1 MLLEQKHLFQRVIHD
16 DNAKQNARRNQDC
29 LLYSYAIIVDLS
41 LDKLQDVAKYVG
53 VTSLTLK
60 MLTLT
65 SDRHSGSR
73 CYHDDVPIRRD
84 Y

>member
-1 MLLEQKHLFQRVIHD
+1 MLT
-16 DNAKQNARRNQDC
+16 
-29 LLYSYAIIVDLS
+29 LYPYAIIVDLYP
-41 LDKLQDVAKYVG
+41 DKLQDIAKYVG
-53 VTSLTLK
+53 GTKVSHAKCALK